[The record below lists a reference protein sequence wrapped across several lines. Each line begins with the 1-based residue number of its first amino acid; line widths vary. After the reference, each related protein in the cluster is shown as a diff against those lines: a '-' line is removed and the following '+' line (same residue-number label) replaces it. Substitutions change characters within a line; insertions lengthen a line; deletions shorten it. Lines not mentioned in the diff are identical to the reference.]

1 MSAVVSF
8 PRSDSLAEGDLFRAA
23 LDVCQESHAIVE
35 RGRILYANA
44 AFARAFRCASPL
56 ELQGREL
63 REFVPPDRPCVVS
76 TGRGESEHASD
87 CGYPGCEFCF
97 QPAGSAPAP
106 IQAVCSRFQAEG
118 RNLLIISVRDLTQH
132 ERRRVVRD
140 SDKRYRAIFDAAAI
154 GILQCTM
161 DGRVVESN
169 PALQRMLGYSREELR
184 GMHFR
189 EFTHQD
195 DLATDLALFQEM
207 VEGKRSYY
215 QIELRYAGKGEIH
228 GWVRLTV
235 SLVCGPDGRPQSV
248 IGMVEDI
255 TERKRTEQQLR
266 EAQKMELIGRL
277 VGGVAHDF
285 NNLLTGIMLY
295 CDLLRDGLDPRSRL
309 HRHTDEIRMAGEH
322 GAALVQQLLSVARQ
336 QPVSPCRLSI
346 NEIVAGTRNL
356 LRRLIGD
363 NIQLTTS
370 LARGLW
376 PVNMDPAQVRQI
388 VLNLSLNARDAMP
401 KGGSIRL
408 ETRNAKPDGPD
419 RAIELIVTDNGSG
432 ISPEVRSHLFEP
444 FFTTKGAGQGTG
456 LGLATVNSIVRDYGG
471 SITIDSEL
479 GRGTRVVVRL
489 PRAEAASEADPVCG
503 EDVHPVNRDATILLV
518 EDNSAVRRSARRI
531 LRGAGYRVLVAA
543 NGTQALEI
551 CRGRKHAIDLLLVDL
566 LMPGMSGRQVAQ
578 RLRSRCPGL
587 RVLYTS
593 GYDQPSAGEELE
605 AIVLFRKPFTSSALL
620 QKVRDILKQSSV
632 SPVTRGSQS

>member
-8 PRSDSLAEGDLFRAA
+8 PRNDSLAEGDLFRAA
-23 LDVCQESHAIVE
+23 LDVCQESQAIVE

-56 ELQGREL
+56 ELQGRKL
-63 REFVPPDRPCVVS
+63 SEFVPPDRPCVGS
-76 TGRGESEHASD
+76 TGRGESEDASD

-97 QPAGSAPAP
+97 QPAGSAPVP

-118 RNLLIISVRDLTQH
+118 RKLLIISVRNLTQH
-132 ERRRVVRD
+132 ERRRVVRE

-154 GILQCTM
+154 GILQCTV

-169 PALQRMLGYSREELR
+169 PALQHMLGYSREELR

-195 DLATDLALFQEM
+195 DLATDQALFQEM
-207 VEGKRSYY
+207 VEGKRNYY
-215 QIELRYAGKGEIH
+215 QIELRYSGKGGIN

-235 SLVCGPDGRPQSV
+235 SLVCGPDGRPDSV

-255 TERKRTEQQLR
+255 TERKRAEQQLR

-295 CDLLRDGLDPRSRL
+295 SDLLRDGLDPRSRL
-309 HRHTDEIRMAGEH
+309 RHHADEIRMAGEH

-336 QPVSPCRLSI
+336 QPVNPRLLSI

-376 PVNMDPAQVRQI
+376 PVKMDPAQVRQI

-401 KGGSIRL
+401 KGGTIHL
-408 ETRNAKPDGPD
+408 ETRNARPNGGD
-419 RAIELIVTDNGSG
+419 RAIEFIVTDNGSG

-444 FFTTKGAGQGTG
+444 FFTTKCPGQGTG
-456 LGLATVNSIVRDYGG
+456 LGLSTVNRIVRDCGG

-489 PRAEAASEADPVCG
+489 PRAEAGSEADPVCG
-503 EDVHPVNRDATILLV
+503 EDGHPANRGETILLV

-531 LRGAGYRVLVAA
+531 LRGSGYKVLEAA

-551 CRGRKHAIDLLLVDL
+551 CRGRKDAIDLLLVDL

-578 RLRSRCPGL
+578 KLRSRCPDL

-605 AIVLFRKPFTSSALL
+605 PVVLFRKPFTSGALL
-620 QKVRDILKQSSV
+620 QKVRDVLKQPSV
-632 SPVTRGSQS
+632 SPVTRGNQP